1 MKPPD
6 AEIRKL
12 QQMRPDM
19 FTKTSVKLAPFLVM
33 LALAGCGGKGAL
45 PPASDWET
53 EEYQAQGGLGL
64 IKASSMYAR
73 GGTGKGVTV
82 GMLDSGATP
91 KHPELTRKYVV
102 VDSFNEDINPQD
114 TDLGARG
121 HGTHVAGI
129 IAARKDDS
137 GMHGVAY
144 EATLASYALEFDKN
158 DDVVDFELGKATDE
172 LREFGV
178 RIVNN
183 SWAKV
188 DVNNDDISI
197 TITDVNRQE
206 MDAYF
211 PYGLPAYRRYVD
223 AGGVQVWG
231 AGNSALRQV
240 SFHAGLPHLVP
251 ELKNGWLAVVSVG
264 RDGDLAYYS
273 QKCGVAAEWCLA
285 APGGDKT
292 KDYGIYST
300 LPEPKPGGYGHYQGT
315 SMASPQVS
323 GALAALKSMFPNLG
337 FQDVRDRVLFTA
349 DKTGIY
355 ADSSIY
361 GKGLLDLDAASRPV
375 GGTLFSLGGYDDGP
389 VVTTQGAR
397 LSLPAGAVSRY
408 LAGEEILVLD
418 RYQRA
423 PFLVPISHYAGADR
437 GDLSMRHLELI
448 APRHTSADEYEAPVL
463 AIAGEDFQ
471 VSGTSNGAW
480 LLGAGRGAGLM
491 GGFASLAGIPLPHG
505 NFRMARNALGMA
517 LGFTMEAGEFHA
529 SAVTNPEEAGGSGLG
544 VMGWSPRSVLTASF
558 VGEHADYVL
567 GASFASG
574 LKRPSGLKG
583 TGAFELSGDSV
594 DLGFRCDL
602 FAHDAVR
609 VGLNNRLTHLA
620 PNEGALVTLDRA
632 LLATAELDLSIRLT
646 RRATLNVRLSLE
658 RPIDSGEARI
668 RVARSVDEDGRIDY
682 DDVVI
687 DQGDLIQFD
696 RAGVSMNYR
705 GGPDSVYGAGVMA
718 VRDGFG
724 RTQAIAG
731 VQAELRF

>member
-1 MKPPD
+1 
-6 AEIRKL
+6 
-12 QQMRPDM
+12 M
-19 FTKTSVKLAPFLVM
+19 FTKTSIKLAPFLVV
-33 LALAGCGGKGAL
+33 LALTGCGGKAL

-73 GGTGKGVTV
+73 GGTGKGITV
-82 GMLDSGATP
+82 GLLDSGATP
-91 KHPELTRKYVV
+91 GHPGLAGKYDV
-102 VDSFNEDINPQD
+102 VDSFEGVDPMDTNPEF
-114 TDLGARG
+114 GG

-129 IAARKDDS
+129 IAAGKDDS
-137 GMHGVAY
+137 EMHGVAY
-144 EATLASYALEFDKN
+144 EARLASYALEFDEN

-172 LREFGV
+172 LTEFGV

-183 SWAKV
+183 SWGKV

-197 TITDVNRQE
+197 TITEVTRNS

-211 PYGLPAYRRYVD
+211 PHGLPAYRRYVE

-231 AGNSALRQV
+231 AGNSALRQP
-240 SFHAGLPHLVP
+240 SFHAGLPLLVH
-251 ELKNGWLAVVSVG
+251 ELERGWLAVVSVG
-264 RDGDLAYYS
+264 QDGDLAYYS
-273 QKCGVAAEWCLA
+273 QQCGVAAEWCIA
-285 APGGDKT
+285 APGGDAKE
-292 KDYGIYST
+292 DNGIYST
-300 LPEPKPGGYGHYQGT
+300 VPDGYGRKQGT

-337 FQDVRDRVLFTA
+337 FQDVRDRILFTA

-375 GGTLFSLGGYDDGP
+375 GGTVFSLGGYDDGP

-437 GDLSMRHLELI
+437 GDLSIRHLELI

-505 NFRMARNALGMA
+505 NFRMARTVLGMA
-517 LGFTMEAGEFHA
+517 LGFTTEVGKFHA
-529 SAVTNPEEAGGSGLG
+529 SAVTNPEAAGGSGFG
-544 VMGWSPRSVLTASF
+544 VMGWSPRSVMTASF
-558 VGEHADYVL
+558 VGAQADYVL

-602 FAHDAVR
+602 FAGDAVR

-620 PNEGALVTLDRA
+620 PNEGSLVTLDSA
-632 LLATAELDLSIRLT
+632 LLATAGLDLSIRLT

-682 DDVVI
+682 DDIVI
-687 DQGDLIQFD
+687 DQGDLLEFD
-696 RAGVSMNYR
+696 RAGVSMSYR
-705 GGPDSVYGAGVMA
+705 DGPDSVYGAGVMA